1 MAIGTAGAYPQRSGI
16 VIPEIWA
23 KRANIKFYDDTY
35 LTEITSND
43 FESEKK

>member
-1 MAIGTAGAYPQRSGI
+1 MAIGVAAGYPQRSGI

-35 LTEITSND
+35 LTDITSND
-43 FESEKK
+43 FEDEK